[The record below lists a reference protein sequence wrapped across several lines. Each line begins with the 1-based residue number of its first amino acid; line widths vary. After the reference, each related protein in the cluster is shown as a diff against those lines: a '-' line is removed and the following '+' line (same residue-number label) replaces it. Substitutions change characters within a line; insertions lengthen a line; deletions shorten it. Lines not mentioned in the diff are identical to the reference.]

1 MNAEQPP
8 SPTPASYPRRILL
21 CATGMSPQIVTE
33 TLYALAVRPLAGQP
47 PWVPTEMHLITTAR
61 GADHARLNLLA
72 GDAWFAS
79 LCKDY
84 QLPQIAF
91 GPRHIHLIDGADGA
105 PLQDIRTPQD
115 NEAAAD
121 QIAGLVSRFAADT
134 GAQLHVS
141 LAGGRK
147 TMGYYLG
154 YALSLY
160 GRPQDRLS
168 HVLVSEPYESHPG
181 FYYPT
186 PYERVIHSRDANPVA
201 MDCAAATVQ
210 LAEIPF
216 VRLRDGLPER
226 LLTGRASFTAT
237 VDAANRAQGRPQ
249 LALLPD
255 ILCVRVNGL
264 EVKLGS
270 AEFALLLWLARR
282 ARSEDPEV
290 DWQDARAVSGE
301 FLPLLPQIF
310 GPLGSEVERIE
321 TALRP
326 TLAQQDAKGL
336 ANYFQVQ
343 MSRLN
348 KTLRDELGE
357 PLARRCMIER
367 VGARGQSRYRL
378 PADIELLL

>member
-1 MNAEQPP
+1 
-8 SPTPASYPRRILL
+8 
-21 CATGMSPQIVTE
+21 MSPQIVTE
-33 TLYALAVRPLAGQP
+33 TLYALAVKPMSGQE
-47 PWVPTEMHLITTAR
+47 PWIPSEIHLVTTTR
-61 GADHARLNLLA
+61 GAEHARLNLLA
-72 GDAWFAS
+72 GDAWFLA
-79 LCKDY
+79 LCNDY
-84 QLPQIAF
+84 CLPPIAF
-91 GPRHIHLIDGADGA
+91 DATHIHVIAGADNR
-105 PLQDIRTPQD
+105 PLPDIRTPQD

-121 QIAGLVSRFAADT
+121 QIADLVRRFAGDVET
-134 GAQLHVS
+134 QLHVS

-147 TMGYYLG
+147 TMSYYLG

-168 HVLVSEPYESHPG
+168 HVLVSEPFESHPA

-186 PYERVIHSRDANPVA
+186 PDEWVIHTRDAHPVA
-201 MDCAAATVQ
+201 MDCATAKVQ

-216 VRLRDGLPER
+216 VRLRDGLPQR
-226 LLTGRASFTAT
+226 LLHGRAHFTAT

-249 LALLPD
+249 LALLPQA
-255 ILCVRVNGL
+255 LSVCVNGL

-270 AEFALLLWLARR
+270 AEFALLLWLAKR
-282 ARSEDPEV
+282 AQSDDPEV
-290 DWQDARAVSGE
+290 DWQDAVAVSGE
-301 FLPLLPQIF
+301 FLPLLPSIF

-321 TALRP
+321 AALHP
-326 TLAQQDAKGL
+326 TLAQRDAKGL

-378 PADIELLL
+378 PADVDLML